1 MLANFPGVFPQGQHQ
16 VLTPEARAELKRV
29 QDMQIRTQA
38 VQFAVILHQPRA
50 TSDPRL
56 MKTCKVI
63 EEYIREGTFNGD
75 PLSSI

>member
-1 MLANFPGVFPQGQHQ
+1 MGIPGMPQVNQRYIP
-16 VLTPEARAELKRV
+16 TPEEKAEAEKVR
-29 QDMQIRTQA
+29 DMQVRTQA
-38 VQFAVILHQPRA
+38 AALACTLHQPRA

-63 EEYIREGTFNGD
+63 EEYIRHGTFDGD